1 MPTKKL
7 SATALGALADE
18 FWAIKTERLA
28 ADKVAKELKVK
39 ESLLDSQI
47 IEQMLLSKVSSIG
60 GKSVILV
67 LPAPTMEPAV
77 QDWPKF
83 WEYIKSMDDTSLFE
97 HRPGRAAIKER
108 WANGEVIPGVAQFT
122 VYRLSKQGVK

>member
-67 LPAPTMEPAV
+67 LPAPTMP
-77 QDWPKF
+77 
-83 WEYIKSMDDTSLFE
+83 T
-97 HRPGRAAIKER
+97 
-108 WANGEVIPGVAQFT
+108 
-122 VYRLSKQGVK
+122 